1 MQLAFYE
8 ASGISTIQCSD
19 LISFGLNVKITAE
32 IEIKNLNLR
41 LICKEYSILHSFFG
55 CPETITKVKMIHR
68 KCQVSA

>member
-8 ASGISTIQCSD
+8 ALGISTIQCFD

-32 IEIKNLNLR
+32 IEMKDLNLR

-68 KCQVSA
+68 KRQFNA